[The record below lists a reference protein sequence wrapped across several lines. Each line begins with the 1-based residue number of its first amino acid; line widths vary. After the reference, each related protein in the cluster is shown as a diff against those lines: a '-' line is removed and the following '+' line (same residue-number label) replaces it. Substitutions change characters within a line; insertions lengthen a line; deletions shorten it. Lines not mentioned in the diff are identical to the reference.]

1 MLESR
6 SFSVI
11 CEPARSLSDHLQM
24 SLKGERK
31 PGFITGIFIAFIN
44 TLGRIGN
51 EATWLGIVIY
61 IFSFAAGGYWLA
73 RKLDVATSGPSGWLV
88 WFVLAPAVASVIALG
103 LKWLLLL
110 FVKLFSPV
118 LAGIA
123 WALAYFAV
131 PFKWL
136 GYGVRGHS
144 RQDGPRYPIGW

>member
-1 MLESR
+1 M
-6 SFSVI
+6 
-11 CEPARSLSDHLQM
+11 
-24 SLKGERK
+24 
-31 PGFITGIFIAFIN
+31 
-44 TLGRIGN
+44 
-51 EATWLGIVIY
+51 
-61 IFSFAAGGYWLA
+61 
-73 RKLDVATSGPSGWLV
+73 ATSGPAGWLV

-136 GYGVRGHS
+136 GYGVTLVKTA
-144 RQDGPRYPIGW
+144 QDIQSVGENLSSVEPPKNPPSA